1 MFSKNRFSKSLFVFR
16 NIVFCLWPWR
26 SHVRS
31 GREVMRER
39 RKLEFSHLAENLF
52 SASQELTDAALIRL
66 PAHLIGYVKPKMFLF
81 ASSEE
86 V

>member
-1 MFSKNRFSKSLFVFR
+1 
-16 NIVFCLWPWR
+16 
-26 SHVRS
+26 
-31 GREVMRER
+31 MRER

-52 SASQELTDAALIRL
+52 SASRELTDAALIRL
-66 PAHLIGYVKPKMFLF
+66 PARLIGYMKPKLFLF

>member
-1 MFSKNRFSKSLFVFR
+1 
-16 NIVFCLWPWR
+16 
-26 SHVRS
+26 
-31 GREVMRER
+31 MRER